1 MIVAA
6 SYAAV
11 SRGAS
16 LRAQAAPGDGG
27 GGGGFP
33 NITAPAGSLGFTT
46 QAFTAQAGSTYRLAY
61 LSLTSQTFADESLYA
76 YRYKFANASDE
87 TLAIGSIQAG
97 PWYYRV
103 ADVLA
108 DGVTVGLLSDEIGPV
123 TAA

>member
-1 MIVAA
+1 MRPSFFATVGRGAA
-6 SYAAV
+6 SALAD
-11 SRGAS
+11 
-16 LRAQAAPGDGG
+16 P

-46 QAFTAQAGSTYRLAY
+46 SAFTAQAGSTYRLAY

-76 YRYKFANASDE
+76 YRYKFTNASDE
-87 TLAIGSIQAG
+87 TLAIGSIQSG
-97 PWYYRV
+97 PWYYRI

-108 DGVTVGLLSDEIGPV
+108 DGTTVGQLSHEIGPV